1 VRICAGEVGG
11 RVDLRLIDRGPGI
24 PAAQRERLFEPF
36 QRFGDAENDTGV
48 GLGLAVARGFV
59 DAIGGELTVEDTP
72 GGGATMVISLPIAA
86 DQPSSS
92 SPTAP
97 EPTPAVGSVPKLA
110 RPT

>member
-1 VRICAGEVGG
+1 
-11 RVDLRLIDRGPGI
+11 
-24 PAAQRERLFEPF
+24 
-36 QRFGDAENDTGV
+36 
-48 GLGLAVARGFV
+48 
-59 DAIGGELTVEDTP
+59 
-72 GGGATMVISLPIAA
+72 MVISLPIAA